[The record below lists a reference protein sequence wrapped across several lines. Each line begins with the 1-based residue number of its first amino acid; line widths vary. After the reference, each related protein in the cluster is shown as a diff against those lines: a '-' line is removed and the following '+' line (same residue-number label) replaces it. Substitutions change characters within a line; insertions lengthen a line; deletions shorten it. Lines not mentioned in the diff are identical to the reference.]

1 MSTFLKTAAL
11 LTSFAAS
18 AVPALALEGCG
29 LAPSAYAAEVE
40 PILIGEWT
48 ARQGMGLL
56 MGGGQLIELEAEDA
70 PPPRDV
76 EIYEI
81 GGELALELIDGQA
94 IYFDVVENAV
104 AGDYG
109 IEVEEG
115 SGVSSVI
122 DFMWVNP
129 VDCTYDLLPLL
140 LLEGPVTGED
150 GTPMEAFGWLH
161 FINEN
166 TISGVMQ
173 FNATVDG
180 NDLVIRA
187 FLTLDR

>member
-1 MSTFLKTAAL
+1 MKSLLKTTAL
-11 LTSFAAS
+11 VTSFAVSSTA
-18 AVPALALEGCG
+18 AVALEGCG
-29 LAPSAYAAEVE
+29 LAPSAYAAQVE
-40 PILIGEWT
+40 PVLIGEWT

-70 PPPRDV
+70 PPPRAV
-76 EIYEI
+76 EIFEI
-81 GGELALELIDGQA
+81 GGALALELIEGQA
-94 IYFDVVENAV
+94 IYFDVVENTV
-104 AGDYG
+104 GGDYG
-109 IEVEEG
+109 IEVDEG

-150 GTPMEAFGWLH
+150 GTPMEAYGWLH
-161 FINEN
+161 FIDET

-180 NDLVIRA
+180 NDIVIRA